1 MSDIK
6 CIYCGWPDWVKDG
19 PDVEKII
26 CGSCRHKAEIAK
38 MDHLARERVRQK
50 REIDNDR

>member
-1 MSDIK
+1 MNEVK

-26 CGSCRHKAEIAK
+26 CGACRHKAELAE
-38 MDHLARERVRQK
+38 MDNRVRQ
-50 REIDNDR
+50 RAIDKKSQNPL